1 MVAAQTVTDLDG
13 LEMREIIYQKHH
25 RVEGAAWITINRPD
39 RRNATTRRTW
49 REIEAAIEDAD
60 KDVTIGV
67 VVLTGQGDKAFC
79 AGGDIGEHPDEE
91 AQPSKNVR
99 IRAHGGIEDIL
110 KPVIARVCG
119 FAVGGGNHLAY
130 HCDLTIA
137 CEEHAQFGQNGAR
150 VASPA
155 SGHMVQ
161 DLAAIVG
168 MKKAKELWYL
178 CRRYSAKQ
186 AVDMGLAN
194 VAVPHDKLDEEV
206 DQWCREIVV
215 KSPTCL
221 AVFKYTFRDTYL
233 WLRDHT
239 DMGAVVG
246 DVNPAFYGEGGEA
259 VEGKYAFLERRE
271 PDFVR
276 FRKNIIGKGLRDEDI
291 IQDS

>member
-1 MVAAQTVTDLDG
+1 
-13 LEMREIIYQKHH
+13 
-25 RVEGAAWITINRPD
+25 
-39 RRNATTRRTW
+39 
-49 REIEAAIEDAD
+49 
-60 KDVTIGV
+60 
-67 VVLTGQGDKAFC
+67 
-79 AGGDIGEHPDEE
+79 
-91 AQPSKNVR
+91 
-99 IRAHGGIEDIL
+99 
-110 KPVIARVCG
+110 
-119 FAVGGGNHLAY
+119 
-130 HCDLTIA
+130 
-137 CEEHAQFGQNGAR
+137 
-150 VASPA
+150 
-155 SGHMVQ
+155 
-161 DLAAIVG
+161 
-168 MKKAKELWYL
+168 
-178 CRRYSAKQ
+178 
-186 AVDMGLAN
+186 MGLAN